1 MASGLVPRADVGF
14 PEELGHVGLGDSAR
28 HLGQPILQDLGQASQ
43 MLPAH
48 GQGAQMLQ
56 DGGHGCPGML
66 PFLSTQICMW

>member
-1 MASGLVPRADVGF
+1 MDGGPVPRADVGL
-14 PEELGHVGLGDSAR
+14 PEELGHDGLGASAGY
-28 HLGQPILQDLGQASQ
+28 LGQPILQDLGQALQ

-66 PFLSTQICMW
+66 PFLSTQICM